1 MHKAEELT
9 LNTFFLAN
17 KLLIWCL
24 AIIAHSAQYEIL
36 VDVYFVVLGICVDI
50 WLRLMTF
57 LIKQIFQ
64 RLRKK
69 VFSVSSS
76 ALFSWGEQ
84 DTFVIMGRTR
94 YI

>member
-1 MHKAEELT
+1 MYLVLPMIT
-9 LNTFFLAN
+9 DVSCSPYDVAN

-57 LIKQIFQ
+57 LIKKIFQ

-76 ALFSWGEQ
+76 ALCMLFL
-84 DTFVIMGRTR
+84 DFIR
-94 YI
+94 